1 MPAPRIERNSLNAI
15 RYPALRIQMPHSI
28 LDPRTATARRALA
41 QRIAIVGSVVGCAIG
56 ATGLVPISIAL
67 DIALTPPLAP
77 PMNYGQF
84 GMLSI
89 LPAMYLAASGAT
101 FGLLLYI
108 HKTGV
113 YLCQAAQL
121 LIAYFVK
128 LILLPNEAWHSTW
141 IVASILLLCIPLL
154 TIPIVDL
161 WAKNSFHAATE
172 TIRRDPPV
180 IAG

>member
-1 MPAPRIERNSLNAI
+1 M
-15 RYPALRIQMPHSI
+15 
-28 LDPRTATARRALA
+28 LDHRTATARRALA
-41 QRIAIVGSVVGCAIG
+41 HKIAVVGAVVGCAIG

-84 GMLSI
+84 GILSI
-89 LPAMYLAASGAT
+89 LPAMYLTASGAS

-121 LIAYFVK
+121 LIAYFMK
-128 LILLPNEAWHSTW
+128 LTLLPNETWDSTW
-141 IVASILLLCIPLL
+141 IVASILLLCIPWL
-154 TIPIVDL
+154 TIPFVDL
-161 WAKNSFHAATE
+161 WAKNSFHAAAE

-180 IAG
+180 ITG

>member
-1 MPAPRIERNSLNAI
+1 MANV
-15 RYPALRIQMPHSI
+15 YPALRIEIPHSM

-41 QRIAIVGSVVGCAIG
+41 QRIAVVGAVMGCAIG

-67 DIALTPPLAP
+67 DIALTPPLVP

-84 GMLSI
+84 GTLST

-128 LILLPNEAWHSTW
+128 LTLLPNETWDSTW
-141 IVASILLLCIPLL
+141 IIASILLLSIPLL
-154 TIPIVDL
+154 TIPFVDL
-161 WAKNSFHAATE
+161 WAKNTFHAATE
-172 TIRRDPPV
+172 AIRRDPPV
-180 IAG
+180 IA